1 MLFREILLIIW
12 LLIVRGIIIKVWVL
26 ECNWRLNLLS
36 FLCLFRLLIVIVFFV
51 LSNFIKIG
59 LLLIGIIDWGKF
71 IEFNKLLLL
80 VICVIIKDWDEK
92 VLVLVVFIEDLVWVL
107 YSFIVWRYLLVFVY
121 KERI

>member
-1 MLFREILLIIW
+1 M
-12 LLIVRGIIIKVWVL
+12 RGIIIKVWVL

>member
-1 MLFREILLIIW
+1 MLCREILLIIW

-92 VLVLVVFIEDLVWVL
+92 VLVLVVFIEDLVWIL